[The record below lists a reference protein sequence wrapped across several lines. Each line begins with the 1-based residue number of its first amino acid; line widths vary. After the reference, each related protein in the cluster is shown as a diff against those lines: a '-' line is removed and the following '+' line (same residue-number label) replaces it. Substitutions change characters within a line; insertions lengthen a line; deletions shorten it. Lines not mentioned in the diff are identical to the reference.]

1 MSDAAI
7 APAPTTQPDTDR
19 ADTDRAGAGAPSR
32 IGRLLGLVR
41 RLIDYGKDLADTLRQ
56 QPADP
61 RAILRRRSFGTF
73 DLGFVLAS
81 ITRGLLRAA
90 ALETRLNQRAAR
102 GRDLGSAPG
111 RPSAPRKPRAAQ
123 PATARTK
130 AAQDPR
136 LARLPTPE
144 EIAAEVRR
152 RPIGAVIADICRDL
166 GIAPGHVDRTLWRD
180 LNDAIM
186 AYGGSGGGFIK
197 GMLRRCFA
205 APDAWPSAIAPPAS
219 PVASPVS
226 ACARPP

>member
-1 MSDAAI
+1 MFMPVAAT
-7 APAPTTQPDTDR
+7 APTTQP
-19 ADTDRAGAGAPSR
+19 DTDRAGAGAPSR

-41 RLIDYGKDLADTLRQ
+41 RLIDYGKDLAGTLR
-56 QPADP
+56 ADP
-61 RAILRRRSFGTF
+61 RVILLRRSFGTL

-102 GRDLGSAPG
+102 GRDLGSAPSC
-111 RPSAPRKPRAAQ
+111 PSPPPREPRAAQ
-123 PATARTK
+123 PAAARTK
-130 AAQDPR
+130 PAQDPR
-136 LARLPTPE
+136 LARLPTPD

-166 GIAPGHVDRTLWRD
+166 GIAPGNVDRTLWED
-180 LNDAIM
+180 LIDAIR
-186 AYGGSGGGFIK
+186 AYGGSGGGFLS

-205 APDAWPSAIAPPAS
+205 DPAESRSAMAPPAS

-226 ACARPP
+226 ASARPP